1 MKVRISTLKKLEVIF
16 AVVTL
21 LLSTESF
28 ILLIPH
34 ALRQVLWLGVYAITF
49 FLLMMRQRTF
59 IAVAGRAKMLWLL
72 IGVVLF
78 SIVWSDDSS
87 VSIRQSIALIG
98 TTLFG
103 VYLATRYRLKDQLQ
117 ILGWVFGIAAILSL
131 VFAIA
136 LPSYGL
142 QNGQSWQGIYHHKNL
157 LGRIMV
163 LSAIVFVLNAQSFK
177 SYRWLNWAGAGLSM
191 VLLVFSN
198 SKTSLALLL
207 VLLVFLIGYQTLR
220 LYYKL
225 AVVVLSTALVIAGGI
240 LVTVISQAETVVGA
254 AGKDLTFSGRTDLWS
269 LVIPKI
275 QNRFWL
281 GYGYGGFWRGW
292 SGESADIWLLETW
305 LPKHS
310 HNGYIDLWLE
320 LGLIGIVVFAM
331 GMALAIYR
339 ATLWVALT
347 RSAEY
352 LLPLAFLN
360 FVLLY
365 NLTESVWLLQNTLFW
380 IFYVTTL
387 CTRLDPSEYVDRRDK
402 PLEQFIKESMPTVA
416 K

>member
-1 MKVRISTLKKLEVIF
+1 MTIRSTFEKLEVVF
-16 AVVTL
+16 GVLTL

-28 ILLIPH
+28 IMLIPH
-34 ALRQVLWLGVYAITF
+34 AFRQLFWLSVYCVTAALLIGRWKTF
-49 FLLMMRQRTF
+49 LD
-59 IAVAGRAKMLWLL
+59 VAGRAKLLWLL
-72 IGVVLF
+72 LGIIFISVT
-78 SIVWSDDSS
+78 WSDSPS
-87 VSIRQSIALIG
+87 TTIRQFVALTG

-103 VYLATRYRLKDQLQ
+103 VYLSVRYTLREQLRL
-117 ILGWVFGIAAILSL
+117 LGWVFGIAVVLSF

-163 LSAIVFVLNAQSFK
+163 LSIIVFVLNAQVK
-177 SYRWLNWAGAGLSM
+177 QPRRWIHWVGAGLSV
-191 VLLVFSN
+191 VLLLFSN
-198 SKTSLALLL
+198 SKTSLALFLLL
-207 VLLVFLIGYQTLR
+207 VVLLWTYRILR

-225 AVVVLSTALVIAGGI
+225 AVPVLSVALLTAGGVFI
-240 LVTVISQAETVVGA
+240 TAIAQAESIVGA

-269 LVIPKI
+269 LAIPKI

-281 GYGYGGFWRGW
+281 GHGYGGFWRGW
-292 SGESADIWLLETW
+292 SGESADIWFLEPW

-310 HNGYIDLWLE
+310 HNGYIDLWLD
-320 LGLIGIVVFAM
+320 LGFIGILIFTL
-331 GMALAIYR
+331 GMLLVLYR
-339 ATLWVALT
+339 ATLWVSLT
-347 RSAEY
+347 RTPEY

-380 IFYVTTL
+380 IFYVTTV
-387 CTRLDPSEYVDRRDK
+387 CNRLEPGKERVPRIPDAFAGSWSDK
-402 PLEQFIKESMPTVA
+402 ALR
-416 K
+416 

>member
-1 MKVRISTLKKLEVIF
+1 MTVRSALEKLEVVF
-16 AVVTL
+16 GVLTL

-34 ALRQVLWLGVYAITF
+34 SLRQLFWLSVYGVTVA
-49 FLLMMRQRTF
+49 LLVSQGQRS
-59 IAVAGRAKMLWLL
+59 IEVAGRAKLMWLL
-72 IGVVLF
+72 LG
-78 SIVWSDDSS
+78 IVFLSVTWSDAPSTTIKQF
-87 VSIRQSIALIG
+87 VALSG

-103 VYLATRYRLKDQLQ
+103 IYLSVRYTLKEQLRLLA
-117 ILGWVFGIAAILSL
+117 WVFGIAVVLSF

-142 QNGQSWQGIYHHKNL
+142 QGGQSWQGIYHHKNL

-163 LSAIVFVLNAQSFK
+163 LSTIVFLLSAQTSQ
-177 SYRWLNWAGAGLSM
+177 SYRWLHWGGAGLSV
-191 VLLVFSN
+191 VLLILSN
-198 SKTSLALLL
+198 SKTSLALFLL
-207 VLLVFLIGYQTLR
+207 LLGLLLSYRILR

-225 AVVVLSTALVIAGGI
+225 AVPLLSLALVTAGGLFMVAI
-240 LVTVISQAETVVGA
+240 AQAEDIVGA

-269 LVIPKI
+269 LAIPKI

-281 GYGYGGFWRGW
+281 GHGYGGFWQGW
-292 SGESADIWLLETW
+292 SGESADIWFLESW

-310 HNGYIDLWLE
+310 HNGYIDLWLD
-320 LGLIGIVVFAM
+320 LGFVGIVVFTL
-331 GMALAIYR
+331 GMVFVLYR
-339 ATLWVALT
+339 TTLWVSLT
-347 RSAEY
+347 RTPEY

-380 IFYVTTL
+380 IFYVTIV
-387 CTRLDPSEYVDRRDK
+387 CNRLEPGTPPPPKIPDAFAGGWSDK
-402 PLEQFIKESMPTVA
+402 ALR
-416 K
+416 